1 MRPGEFLERLRVS
14 ALVRVV
20 LDRELAEGLLDVV
33 IGGILRDTEKR
44 VVLLIVNLVDL

>member
-1 MRPGEFLERLRVS
+1 MGPGDLLERLRVT

-20 LDRELAEGLLDVV
+20 LDRELAESLLDVV
-33 IGGILRDTEKR
+33 VGGVLRDTEKR